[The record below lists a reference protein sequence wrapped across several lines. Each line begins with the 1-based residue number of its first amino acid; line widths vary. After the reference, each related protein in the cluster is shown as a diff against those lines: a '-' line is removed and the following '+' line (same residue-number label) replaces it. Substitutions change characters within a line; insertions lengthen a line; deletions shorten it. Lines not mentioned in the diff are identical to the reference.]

1 VPAASIDLLI
11 EDLGELAY
19 EFSNEARAER
29 TLAFKAAD
37 EALET
42 CTAEIRDLVRT
53 EPQGEPARTRHA
65 ILHAHELIAHARE
78 LLAVAHRE
86 RWRAAR
92 ARGVSGRLRR
102 GTDPSFGGPR

>member
-1 VPAASIDLLI
+1 VPAASIDSLI

-42 CTAEIRDLVRT
+42 CTAEIRDLVRC
-53 EPQGEPARTRHA
+53 EPLDEPERARHA
-65 ILHAHELIAHARE
+65 ILHAGQQIAHARE

-86 RWRAAR
+86 RWRAVR
-92 ARGVSGRLRR
+92 ARNVSGRLRR
-102 GTDPSFGGPR
+102 GTDPSFRGPR

>member
-1 VPAASIDLLI
+1 LV

-19 EFSNEARAER
+19 EFSSEATAER
-29 TLAFKAAD
+29 TLALKAAD

-42 CTAEIRDLVRT
+42 CTTEIRALVRS
-53 EPQGEPARTRHA
+53 EPDDAPEHCRHA
-65 ILHAHELIAHARE
+65 ILHARQLIAHARE

-86 RWRAAR
+86 RWRAER
-92 ARGVSGRLRR
+92 ARSVSSRLRR